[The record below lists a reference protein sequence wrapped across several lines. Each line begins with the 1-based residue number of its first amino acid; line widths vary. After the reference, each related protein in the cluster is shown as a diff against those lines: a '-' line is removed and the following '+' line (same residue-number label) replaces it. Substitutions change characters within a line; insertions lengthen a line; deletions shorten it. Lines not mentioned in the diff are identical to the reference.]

1 MIMYEFIPE
10 SFTDQVNYVKS
21 LSDYIIEED
30 EAIDMVHR
38 VHDFFDDVDKQ
49 NNALASWVAIMFK
62 KVK

>member
-10 SFTDQVNYVKS
+10 TFTDQVNYVKC

-49 NNALASWVAIMFK
+49 NNALASWVAIMFRE
-62 KVK
+62 VK